1 MIHNGDN
8 GCLNIV
14 FVLTSQNLWVRE
26 WQCIEESVI
35 IDSCALSDA
44 ELFCQKYFQKISN

>member
-1 MIHNGDN
+1 MMVIMD
-8 GCLNIV
+8 
-14 FVLTSQNLWVRE
+14 VLILFLYFTEFMGWG

-44 ELFCQKYFQKISN
+44 KLFCQKYFQKISN

>member
-1 MIHNGDN
+1 MIHDGDN
-8 GCLNIV
+8 GCLNIALY
-14 FVLTSQNLWVRE
+14 FTEFMWVRG

-44 ELFCQKYFQKISN
+44 KLFCQNISKKISN